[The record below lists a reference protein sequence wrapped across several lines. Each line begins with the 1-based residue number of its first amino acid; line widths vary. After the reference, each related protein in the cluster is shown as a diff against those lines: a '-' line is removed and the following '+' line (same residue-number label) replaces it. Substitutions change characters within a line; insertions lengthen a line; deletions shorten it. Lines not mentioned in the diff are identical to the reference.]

1 MVNNTEP
8 KAPNLECR
16 NCGYSK
22 RASLLVK
29 PAQIAVTMSCPQC
42 GSPLDLAE

>member
-1 MVNNTEP
+1 MVANTSG
-8 KAPNLECR
+8 KNAKLECGS
-16 NCGYSK
+16 CGFSK

-42 GSPLDLAE
+42 GSPLALAD

>member
-1 MVNNTEP
+1 MANNMKGQTTD
-8 KAPNLECR
+8 LECR

-42 GSPLDLAE
+42 GSPLALAD